1 MAGNAHSDIVIS
13 PAIREDA
20 PTVHLMLQ
28 RLATAHHH
36 PDTIKSSADDI
47 LRHGFGA
54 SPDFE
59 ALIARRDGSAVGF
72 AAFFYEF
79 STWRGCRGVY
89 LQDLY
94 VDEGLRGTGIGRRLL
109 EAVIAKAL
117 TRDARYMRLAV
128 HAANDDAMRF
138 YRRLAFIEPED
149 RMFVLEGPDFA
160 ALGRG

>member
-1 MAGNAHSDIVIS
+1 MAGNAHCDIVIS
-13 PAIREDA
+13 PATREDA
-20 PTVHLMLQ
+20 PTLHLMLR

-36 PDTIKSSADDI
+36 PDAIKSTVDDI

-59 ALIARRDGSAVGF
+59 ALIARKGGNAVGF

-94 VDEGLRGTGIGRRLL
+94 VDESLRGAAIGRRLL
-109 EAVIAKAL
+109 EAVIAKAR
-117 TRDARYMRLAV
+117 THDARYMRLAV
-128 HAANDDAMRF
+128 HAANKDAMRF
-138 YRRLAFIEPED
+138 YRRLAFVEPED
-149 RMFVLEGPDFA
+149 RMFVLEGPDVA
-160 ALGRG
+160 AVGRG